1 MRHIILATAL
11 LLSSI
16 PMTAAAVDSGA
27 YMGLGV
33 ASGSLTACPNGN
45 CVEFTENAQESGHL
59 RLIGGYDFNRFIG
72 VEGGYSDFG
81 SYKVKNTAQ
90 QIIGTVKGNSF
101 SLAARG
107 GYKFTFGLSLFAK
120 LGLASVS
127 TKYTAEPGWV
137 LTGELNRRS
146 TGVLFGL
153 GAQYDFNDHLGIRL
167 SSEATGFDD
176 GAYNGAFGGA
186 NLVGILRF

>member
-11 LLSSI
+11 LLSFV

-33 ASGSLTACPNGN
+33 ASGSLSACPNGN
-45 CVEFTENAQESGHL
+45 CVEFTESAQESGHL

-81 SYKVKNTAQ
+81 TYKVKNVALQ
-90 QIIGTVKGNSF
+90 NIGTVKGNAF

-107 GYKFTFGLSLFAK
+107 GYKFNFGLSLFAK

-127 TKYTAEPGWV
+127 TKYTAEPGWT

-153 GAQYDFNDHLGIRL
+153 GAQYDFNDNLGVRL

-176 GAYNGAFGGA
+176 GAYNGAFGGV

>member
-1 MRHIILATAL
+1 MRHIIHAISFLLAFV
-11 LLSSI
+11 
-16 PMTAAAVDSGA
+16 PMTAFAVDSGA

-45 CVEFTENAQESGHL
+45 CVEFTENAQEAGHL
-59 RLIGGYDFNRFIG
+59 RVIGGYDFNRFIG
-72 VEGGYSDFG
+72 VEAEYSDLG
-81 SYKVKNTAQ
+81 SYKVKNTASQ
-90 QIIGTVKGNSF
+90 YIATVKGNAF

-120 LGLASVS
+120 LGLSSVS

-137 LTGELNRRS
+137 LTGEVNRRS

-153 GAQYDFNDHLGIRL
+153 GAQYDFNDSLAVRL

-176 GAYNGAFGGA
+176 GAYNGAFGSLNA
-186 NLVGILRF
+186 VGILRF

>member
-1 MRHIILATAL
+1 MRQIIFATVV
-11 LLSSI
+11 LLSFVPLS
-16 PMTAAAVDSGA
+16 ASAVDSGA

-33 ASGSLTACPNGN
+33 ATGSLNACPNGN
-45 CVEFTENAQESGHL
+45 CVEFTETAKESGHL

-81 SYKVKNTAQ
+81 SYNVKNTAQ
-90 QIIGTVKGNSF
+90 QVIGTVKGNSF

-107 GYKFTFGLSLFAK
+107 GYKFSFGLSLFAK
-120 LGLASVS
+120 LGLASVN
-127 TKYTAEPGWV
+127 TKYSAAPGWV
-137 LTGELNRRS
+137 LTGELNRHS
-146 TGVLFGL
+146 TGLLFGL